1 MLISLSP
8 GNIQN
13 PQALTEIESGSV
25 LDDLQSQDLDC
36 YIITIGA
43 IYRVALFRSFGGPFP
58 AVMASLFAENIFF
71 SAFIEFEKVITYYL
85 HIIPDSCDIS
95 ELRHFFFKQRV
106 QLVRQII
113 R

>member
-1 MLISLSP
+1 
-8 GNIQN
+8 
-13 PQALTEIESGSV
+13 
-25 LDDLQSQDLDC
+25 
-36 YIITIGA
+36 
-43 IYRVALFRSFGGPFP
+43 
-58 AVMASLFAENIFF
+58 MASLFAENIFF

-113 R
+113 PYKADFAIFRQKLILSHTDVSEFRRISEILMKQTLSMQN